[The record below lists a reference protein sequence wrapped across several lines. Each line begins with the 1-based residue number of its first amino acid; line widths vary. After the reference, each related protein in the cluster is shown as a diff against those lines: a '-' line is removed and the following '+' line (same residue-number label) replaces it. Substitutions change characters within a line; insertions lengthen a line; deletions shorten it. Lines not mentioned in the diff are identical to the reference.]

1 MLRQSLK
8 SLTPEPSEI
17 IRAAGLEETIRA
29 ENIPVEGYVALANAL
44 DAMRGS
50 RA

>member
-8 SLTPEPSEI
+8 SIAPDPTAI

-29 ENIPVEGYVALANAL
+29 ENIPVEGYVALANAW
-44 DAMRGS
+44 DAMRS
-50 RA
+50 P